1 MGGLIAIFLVFQVAV
16 FGFLFSLVVG
26 AGAIIKGI
34 TRFIKSLRGDE
45 F

>member
-1 MGGLIAIFLVFQVAV
+1 MGGLIAIFLAFQVAI

-34 TRFIKSLRGDE
+34 AKFIRSLKGDE